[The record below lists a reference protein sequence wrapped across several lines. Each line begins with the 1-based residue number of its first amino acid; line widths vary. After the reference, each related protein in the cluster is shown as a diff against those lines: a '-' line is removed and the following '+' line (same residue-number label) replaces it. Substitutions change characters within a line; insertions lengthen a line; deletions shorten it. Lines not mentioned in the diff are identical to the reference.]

1 MNLVKFG
8 LILQVHAELEKRH
21 SVEEMESKGFISN
34 FPFRSILCL

>member
-1 MNLVKFG
+1 MNLVKYG

-34 FPFRSILCL
+34 PPFRSLLYL